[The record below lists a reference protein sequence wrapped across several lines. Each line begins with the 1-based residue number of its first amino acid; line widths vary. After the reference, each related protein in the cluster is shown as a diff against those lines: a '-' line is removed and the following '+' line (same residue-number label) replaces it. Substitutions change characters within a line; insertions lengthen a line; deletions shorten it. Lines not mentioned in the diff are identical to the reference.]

1 MITALKPHV
10 DRNKR
15 PMAFVTLED
24 MRGTVESTVFADLLE
39 RSRVALYV
47 GAVIEARGRVNVREE
62 ADPKMVLASVRAVNP
77 PGAGGPAELHLDFG
91 RAVGAVSLEEI
102 RSLLI
107 RHPGESPVYF
117 RVPGDNGG
125 DATTIRARRLLVRP
139 SEDLLAALRERV
151 GADAVTVTTPS
162 SSREASGGRAE
173 AVPF

>member
-1 MITALKPHV
+1 MKSFGTWVARGFTLLVLAVVVGWSALAIHYSNLPW
-10 DRNKR
+10 
-15 PMAFVTLED
+15 PMARLVLSGAFVL
-24 MRGTVESTVFADLLE
+24 GSL
-39 RSRVALYV
+39 
-47 GAVIEARGRVNVREE
+47 AVLTAVR
-62 ADPKMVLASVRAVNP
+62 PVTP
-77 PGAGGPAELHLDFG
+77 PGEGGPIQVILDL
-91 RAVGAVSLEEI
+91 RGAGAGVSLEEI

-151 GADAVTVTTPS
+151 GADAVTVTVPS
-162 SSREASGGRAE
+162 TAREGSGGRAE